1 MVVYRENKEISR
13 SLSIRATALLVLA
26 LIIEVVIAIWIVT
39 RLIVGVWKGNGL
51 DVYEVI
57 TLYAI
62 LPSVRMW

>member
-62 LPSVRMW
+62 LPPVRMW